1 MQIWLC
7 EVEWFQNSEMR
18 TLPKPGKPYG
28 ILIIFPA
35 KRDVS
40 ITRYAKSFDSVKKV
54 MRFENILTLVKNRIL
69 FGLKSTHS
77 VANANA
83 YFDENMLLSENPQ
96 FSSNHYETLTQ

>member
-54 MRFENILTLVKNRIL
+54 MRFENILTLVKNQPTVWRTL
-69 FGLKSTHS
+69 
-77 VANANA
+77 
-83 YFDENMLLSENPQ
+83 MR
-96 FSSNHYETLTQ
+96 TLTKICFY